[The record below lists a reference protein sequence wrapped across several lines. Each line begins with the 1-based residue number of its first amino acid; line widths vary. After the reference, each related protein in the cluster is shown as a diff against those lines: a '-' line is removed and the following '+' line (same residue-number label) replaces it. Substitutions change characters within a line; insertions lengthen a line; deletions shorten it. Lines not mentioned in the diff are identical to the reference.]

1 MYEILGLS
9 GTRTLKE
16 NRILNTRPR
25 VDTISYNVQ
34 SKIGYSLWPTTKQP
48 RGDQLKNVTGR
59 NTLGAT
65 IFLFLFRRYSS
76 ENVRPK
82 EHKYDCIYQAIIR
95 PIVPCAEIHKVGRTN
110 TTIIFATE
118 VFVTYVWLRKT
129 LRMRIVHT
137 HSNGGSNAEP
147 GEFPEVVG
155 QPGSRA
161 RLTGRVSAERYG
173 RSYRSG
179 CWNQS
184 RKYPKDN
191 TVKTAELPGLRNG
204 KIQGCA

>member
-137 HSNGGSNAEP
+137 HTRTE
-147 GEFPEVVG
+147 
-155 QPGSRA
+155 
-161 RLTGRVSAERYG
+161 GRM
-173 RSYRSG
+173 
-179 CWNQS
+179 QS
-184 RKYPKDN
+184 RESFQKSSDNLGRGHVWRAECRPKDTGDRIAVVVETRAGN
-191 TVKTAELPGLRNG
+191 IRRTIRWKRRSSRD
-204 KIQGCA
+204 